1 MNSRICNIE
10 KFKFVLG
17 LYKSIL
23 HKKAALFAHV
33 RTEPLLNAAFQHWL
47 FETEIT
53 TTRAEEVREFYFKN
67 VFSLEFLIVMALY
80 YLDKFPENIYKIAI
94 YMRNISLLEDNK
106 DFLDNRSIFE
116 YMQHFHEYVQD
127 GEYFRYFLASLD
139 YSLLSRIQA

>member
-23 HKKAALFAHV
+23 HKSATLFANL
-33 RTEPLLNAAFQHWL
+33 RTEPLLNAAFQDWL

-67 VFSLEFLIVMALY
+67 VYSLEFLIVMALY
-80 YLDKFPENIYKIAI
+80 YLDTFPENIYKVAI

-106 DFLDNRSIFE
+106 EFLDNQSILQ
-116 YMQHFHEYVQD
+116 YMQHFHDYVQD
-127 GEYFRYFLASLD
+127 GEYFRHFLASHD
-139 YSLLSRIQA
+139 YS